1 MRRCVVPCT
10 PSAATT
16 SSAASRMRSRRPGSL
31 GTSRRVP
38 LMRPSSPT
46 EAPPE
51 VCTLVQSRP
60 AARGEPPVPASLTAR
75 RNALFLLFFLPGLT
89 IASWV
94 TRTPDVRDLVG
105 ASTAEM
111 GLILFGL
118 SAGSMVGILSS
129 GALVARRGTRPVVPA
144 GLALFG
150 LGMGGGEIALNVEG
164 AEVERGLGRST
175 MPAMHGCFSLGTVV
189 GALAGMVLTAVGFPV
204 LAHLAVVA
212 VVVALALVPAIRVIP
227 AGVGVRAAG
236 GEAAGTAGP
245 GTAGSGSPATVRRPV
260 WRDTRLVMIG
270 GVILALA
277 LAEGTANDWLP
288 LVMVDGHGFDAAL
301 GSAVC
306 AVVGAVGLAL
316 VIFVDHQAVA
326 GAAAVLWGL
335 GASLGFPVAL
345 SAAGDTAAPG
355 EDATARVSLAAT
367 IGYVAFLV
375 GPPALGFLGDHYGLR
390 HALILVLVLV
400 AAATFLT
407 PAARTTRSRRPPP
420 RAPTSSRTP
429 RAVRRSSARRAS
441 WASCPTATSSSAA
454 A

>member
-1 MRRCVVPCT
+1 
-10 PSAATT
+10 
-16 SSAASRMRSRRPGSL
+16 
-31 GTSRRVP
+31 
-38 LMRPSSPT
+38 
-46 EAPPE
+46 
-51 VCTLVQSRP
+51 
-60 AARGEPPVPASLTAR
+60 VPASLTAR

-129 GALVARRGTRPVVPA
+129 GALVARRGTRPVMLAGTLSVALGAAVIGVGAALGSGPVVAA

-189 GALAGMVLTAVGFPV
+189 GALAGMVLTEVGFPV

-301 GSAVC
+301 GSAVYAAFAAAMTLGRFVGGRFVDRYGRAAVLAVS

-355 EDATARVSLAAT
+355 ENATARVSLAAT

-375 GPPALGFLGDHYGLR
+375 GPPALGFLGDHFGLR

-407 PAARTTRSRRPPP
+407 PAARTPGRGGPADPAADRPAE
-420 RAPTSSRTP
+420 RADLP
-429 RAVRRSSARRAS
+429 A
-441 WASCPTATSSSAA
+441 
-454 A
+454 

>member
-1 MRRCVVPCT
+1 
-10 PSAATT
+10 
-16 SSAASRMRSRRPGSL
+16 
-31 GTSRRVP
+31 
-38 LMRPSSPT
+38 
-46 EAPPE
+46 
-51 VCTLVQSRP
+51 
-60 AARGEPPVPASLTAR
+60 VPASLTAR

-129 GALVARRGTRPVVPA
+129 GALVARRGTRPVMLAGTLSVALGAAVIGVGAALGSGPVVAA

-301 GSAVC
+301 GSAVYAAFAAAMTLGRFVGGRFVDRYGRAAVLAVS

-375 GPPALGFLGDHYGLR
+375 GPPALGFLGDHFGLR

-407 PAARTTRSRRPPP
+407 PAARTPGRGGPADPAADRPAE
-420 RAPTSSRTP
+420 RADLP
-429 RAVRRSSARRAS
+429 A
-441 WASCPTATSSSAA
+441 
-454 A
+454 